1 MAAPKNLFSFM
12 YTIGIHCVESVRIR
26 SYSGLHFSRIFPYSV
41 RMRENE
47 EKMRTRITPNTDSF
61 YAVTTPLNKCFLF
74 YVITERQYFP

>member
-1 MAAPKNLFSFM
+1 M

-47 EKMRTRITPNTDSF
+47 EKMRTRITPNTDTYFIRSDIVKDLLII
-61 YAVTTPLNKCFLF
+61 A
-74 YVITERQYFP
+74 TEDIHKKNTWSRKSADAE